1 MTRVHVSIGS
11 NVRPEEHVCRAA
23 GLLREAFGE
32 VAFSPVYRNPA
43 VGFEGEDFLN
53 LAAAFDTALAPEA
66 LVTRLH
72 EIETACGRTRGPEKF
87 APRTLDIDL
96 LLYGDLVM
104 ASDDLVLPRP
114 EILQHAFVLRPLAE
128 LSPELLHP
136 VAGRS
141 LQTLWEAFEGAREG
155 LDPVRLDCLD
165 PGAP

>member
-1 MTRVHVSIGS
+1 M
-11 NVRPEEHVCRAA
+11 
-23 GLLREAFGE
+23 
-32 VAFSPVYRNPA
+32 
-43 VGFEGEDFLN
+43 
-53 LAAAFDTALAPEA
+53 
-66 LVTRLH
+66 
-72 EIETACGRTRGPEKF
+72 
-87 APRTLDIDL
+87 
-96 LLYGDLVM
+96 
-104 ASDDLVLPRP
+104 LPRP